1 MKTYSND
8 YITIHNE
15 WRSGYDLYIYSQLT
29 SDGYDIFVMSE
40 GEFINNM
47 EEDLFYYQE
56 GLVEVFM
63 SDFYDNIRNGC
74 GSIYVDDEELTDV
87 LVGEIEEWER
97 EWLEDNPD
105 HDEPDPDAEY
115 DRMKDEGL
123 LNR

>member
-15 WRSGYDLYIYSQLT
+15 WRSGYDLYIYSQPT
-29 SDGYDIFVMSE
+29 SDGYDIWVMSE
-40 GEFINNM
+40 RETINNI
-47 EEDLFYYQE
+47 EEDVFFYQE

-63 SDFYDNIRNGC
+63 SDFYDNLRDNNA
-74 GSIYVDDEELTDV
+74 SIMVDDEELTDV

-97 EWLEDNPD
+97 EWEEDNPD